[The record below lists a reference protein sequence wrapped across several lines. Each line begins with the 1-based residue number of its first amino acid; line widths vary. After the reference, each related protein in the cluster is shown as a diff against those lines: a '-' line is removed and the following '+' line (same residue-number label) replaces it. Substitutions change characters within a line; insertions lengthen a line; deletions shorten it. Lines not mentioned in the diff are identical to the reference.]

1 MQDRLPA
8 HVEAT
13 AIMRRVQA
21 EGGFAAVLK
30 KGDPDRGALTL
41 IIRDRGEFKGLLE
54 REMAADFNYR
64 WALSR
69 AGERLESEELNQII
83 AAKQRFDADFWLIEL
98 DIAQPERFIAE
109 TIASG

>member
-1 MQDRLPA
+1 
-8 HVEAT
+8 
-13 AIMRRVQA
+13 MRRVQA

-30 KGDPDRGALTL
+30 KGDPDRGSLTL
-41 IIRDRGEFKGLLE
+41 IVRERGEFRGLLE
-54 REMAADFNYR
+54 RAMAADFRYR

-69 AGERLESEELNQII
+69 ADERLEPEELSQII

-98 DIAQPERFIAE
+98 DIAEPERFIAE